1 MTGMTYAIIIFALLF
16 FLIFF
21 GVPIAYSIELS
32 VVGFLLITGLKPMI
46 IIPQKMEIG
55 MDTFVY
61 LAIPLFTFAGYLM
74 EPGRS
79 VRASGRLCGKV
90 VRMDSGKY
98 GYHHNYLLSVFCSI
112 DRFRTG
118 YSCRNWC
125 TDDPDYDQQR
135 IY

>member
-74 EPGRS
+74 EQGGLS
-79 VRASGRLCGKV
+79 ERLVDCVEKLFGWIPEV
-90 VRMDSGKY
+90 WVPSQ
-98 GYHHNYLLSVFCSI
+98 LSAVCFCSI

>member
-74 EPGRS
+74 EQGGLYRHMVELQNES
-79 VRASGRLCGKV
+79 L
-90 VRMDSGKY
+90 
-98 GYHHNYLLSVFCSI
+98 
-112 DRFRTG
+112 
-118 YSCRNWC
+118 NW
-125 TDDPDYDQQR
+125 TLKQ
-135 IY
+135 